1 LAARW
6 LIRETR
12 GWGFRLVFFVACLAV
27 GVAAVV
33 AVAALSE
40 GVRSAVRGQAREL
53 LAADLVVR
61 GRQPAPPAVQELLAA
76 TAGLELSGIKEMAS
90 MAAVPTAKGD
100 PGASTLVQLKAVEP
114 GYPFHGRLLTEPA
127 LPLFDLLDAGSA
139 LAAPELLTRLELE
152 PGDGV
157 LVGGQR
163 FRIAGVLLDEP
174 DRAFGGFGLGPR
186 LLVTQEGLAR
196 TPLEGYGSRITHR
209 TLVRMA
215 GENAQDLD
223 ALAEDL
229 RTALG
234 GSEIHEVETWRQ
246 GSPALQ
252 DGLVNAERFLG
263 LVALLSLLVGGLGV
277 ARTIQAWL
285 ATRLRDIAVLKCLGV
300 RPREV
305 VGLHLVQVAFLA
317 LVGSAVGVVFGLALA
332 SAAPVL
338 LAELLPVESVVV
350 LQPAAVAEGLG
361 LGIGVALLFAL
372 APLLELRRLPPARVL
387 RADAAPPP
395 PSRLARLATGLV
407 VVAGLAVLATAQSG
421 SVLLGAGFAAGL
433 VLAALLLAGAARLIV
448 RAVGALPREGLGF
461 GLRHGLASLARPSA
475 GTTSALVALGLGVLA
490 VLAMA
495 LVERELRAQLLSSL
509 PTDAPT
515 AFFLDVQ
522 PDQWDEV
529 QAAVAASGADAPDSV
544 PMVMARLAVIDGR
557 PVDQVI
563 EGMERDDERRWV
575 FTREQRLTWREG
587 LPPDNLLVAGE
598 LWGEEGVAE
607 VSVERDYAAD
617 LGVGIGSMLTLDVQ
631 GVPMDLRVTSL
642 REVNWRSF
650 NINFFFVVEP
660 GVLDDAPHSRL
671 AAARLEPEQL
681 QGVQDRLA
689 RSTPNVAVVRVQ
701 EVLDRVS
708 AILQLIGY
716 GVRALGTFT
725 VLAGLAILAGVVSA
739 GAARRGREVALLKT
753 LGATRAQVVAA
764 LAAEQALVGLVA
776 GAIGSVAAA
785 VLAWFVLTEGMNL
798 EGGWPLLSVAA
809 ATGATALLAMVAG
822 VLASLGA
829 LRRRPA
835 EILRRH

>member
-1 LAARW
+1 
-6 LIRETR
+6 
-12 GWGFRLVFFVACLAV
+12 
-27 GVAAVV
+27 
-33 AVAALSE
+33 
-40 GVRSAVRGQAREL
+40 
-53 LAADLVVR
+53 
-61 GRQPAPPAVQELLAA
+61 
-76 TAGLELSGIKEMAS
+76 
-90 MAAVPTAKGD
+90 
-100 PGASTLVQLKAVEP
+100 
-114 GYPFHGRLLTEPA
+114 
-127 LPLFDLLDAGSA
+127 
-139 LAAPELLTRLELE
+139 
-152 PGDGV
+152 
-157 LVGGQR
+157 
-163 FRIAGVLLDEP
+163 
-174 DRAFGGFGLGPR
+174 
-186 LLVTQEGLAR
+186 
-196 TPLEGYGSRITHR
+196 
-209 TLVRMA
+209 
-215 GENAQDLD
+215 
-223 ALAEDL
+223 
-229 RTALG
+229 
-234 GSEIHEVETWRQ
+234 
-246 GSPALQ
+246 
-252 DGLVNAERFLG
+252 
-263 LVALLSLLVGGLGV
+263 
-277 ARTIQAWL
+277 
-285 ATRLRDIAVLKCLGV
+285 
-300 RPREV
+300 
-305 VGLHLVQVAFLA
+305 
-317 LVGSAVGVVFGLALA
+317 
-332 SAAPVL
+332 
-338 LAELLPVESVVV
+338 
-350 LQPAAVAEGLG
+350 
-361 LGIGVALLFAL
+361 
-372 APLLELRRLPPARVL
+372 
-387 RADAAPPP
+387 
-395 PSRLARLATGLV
+395 V

-671 AAARLEPEQL
+671 AAARLEPGQL